1 MADNVSLKIWNAI
14 EPLVNRKIEE
24 QTRNCQRMKSMTVS
38 TAYNA
43 QTGVVGVTEAFG
55 KEIFLPVIS
64 TIDAGKLTV
73 GVNVWV
79 SMPYS
84 SMSNAIVTMM
94 GDGDNGH
101 SIKELLDAVYP
112 VGSLYMSV
120 NSAEPSILFGGTWE
134 RLKDRFLL
142 AAGDSYAAG
151 ATGGEAAHTLTV
163 NEMPNHGHAVHVWDN
178 AGTTGNAYYYSG
190 TTKKTHTGAR
200 LYNGTASSWVASG
213 STASAAQEGRGDVSG
228 GTELVGGSAAH
239 NNMPPYLAVYMWKRT
254 A

>member
-64 TIDAGKLTV
+64 TLDKSKLIP
-73 GVNVWV
+73 GANVWII
-79 SMPYS
+79 MPYS

-151 ATGGEAAHTLTV
+151 AAGGEAAHTLTV
-163 NEMPNHGHAVHVWDN
+163 GEMPKHHHNLYVRGFDNSSSKEAIVNGSYNYTSVQSN
-178 AGTTGNAYYYSG
+178 AGQAE
-190 TTKKTHTGAR
+190 
-200 LYNGTASSWVASG
+200 LIISS
-213 STASAAQEGRGDVSG
+213 T
-228 GTELVGGSAAH
+228 GGSAAH